1 MKSRIDEIEN
11 VLCNQIEM
19 LNDDSLFDDNVDMNK
34 QKAIIERSNSINNLV
49 GSFIDLNQLRLNV
62 LITKAKMKDNYGLLL
77 DDK

>member
-1 MKSRIDEIEN
+1 MKSRIDEIEK

-19 LNDDSLFDDNVDMNK
+19 LNDDSLFEDNVDMNK

-49 GSFIDLNQLRLNV
+49 GSFINLNQLKLNV
-62 LITKAKMKDNYGLLL
+62 LVTKAKMKDSYGLLL